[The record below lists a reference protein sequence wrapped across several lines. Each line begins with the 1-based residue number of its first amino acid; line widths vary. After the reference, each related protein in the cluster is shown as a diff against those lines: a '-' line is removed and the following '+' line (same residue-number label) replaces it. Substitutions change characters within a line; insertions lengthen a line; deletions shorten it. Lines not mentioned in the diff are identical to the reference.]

1 MAIDIEDDFF
11 APLEYK
17 YIVSM
22 DPGVTTG
29 IACIRYTDETLPE
42 LIYLHQIED
51 GRVGFWDW
59 FQGSDPTS
67 DVTIVS
73 EMWDE
78 HNVKGANREPQYI
91 EGVQYAIWQDEIVYQ
106 TPDMKSLIGD
116 DFLRDENLWVENYRH
131 AMDALIHGL
140 VYLRNHDHTPTLKA
154 LSSPVESQ
162 PETIA
167 DPGDAQ
173 RMILTEEQVEEH
185 LRQVRGEPEDGEG
198 GDGEGEGEGDKQDG
212 QGDADGDSDGSGEA
226 QGKDGGD
233 AKPTGSGGAGEAGE
247 WKDPEIKG
255 KRKRRERNGVFAG
268 YEADTEGIETELYS
282 D

>member
-1 MAIDIEDDFF
+1 MAIDIDDDFF

-22 DPGVTTG
+22 DPGGTTG

-51 GRVGFWDW
+51 GRVGFFDW

-116 DFLRDENLWVENYRH
+116 DFLREENLWVENYRH

-140 VYLRNHDHTPTLKA
+140 VYLRNNDHTPTIKA

-167 DPGDAQ
+167 EPGDAK
-173 RMILTEEQVEEH
+173 RLVLTEEQVEEH
-185 LRQVRGEPEDGEG
+185 LRAVRGEDGEG
-198 GDGEGEGEGDKQDG
+198 DSGEGEGDGEPGDGEADGEGEGAGKSEGDSTD
-212 QGDADGDSDGSGEA
+212 DTD
-226 QGKDGGD
+226 
-233 AKPTGSGGAGEAGE
+233 PNGSGGNGGGGDD
-247 WKDPEIKG
+247 WKDVEPTG
-255 KRKRRERNGVFAG
+255 TRKRRERNGVFAG
-268 YEADTEGIETELYS
+268 YETDNGGIEKELYS